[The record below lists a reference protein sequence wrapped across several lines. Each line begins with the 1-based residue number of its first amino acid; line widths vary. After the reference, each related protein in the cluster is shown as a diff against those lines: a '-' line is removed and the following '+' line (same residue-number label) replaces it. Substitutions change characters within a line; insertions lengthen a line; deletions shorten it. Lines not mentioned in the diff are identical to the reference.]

1 MARTLIPYYE
11 IKYQAIEAAN
21 LMIECWQH
29 EFEKES
35 DRSQTSDLKNYSM
48 LNKKYPNIFT
58 KSAISAWL
66 TSIDSYSVSKTPRRR
81 FKTPK
86 VVVTHLHEQLEIDL
100 TSVENLSKS
109 NDGVR
114 FLLFAID
121 VFSRYLWVKPLKDK
135 KGKTILT
142 ALRAILDGIKLSK
155 IRSDKGSEFVNAPVK
170 NYLKKKGIYFF
181 TTNNPVK
188 ASLVERVQ
196 RTFKQRLFRYFRN
209 KRNDRYIDDLQKLV
223 NNYNLT
229 PHSSLIWLVGCFGFK
244 GPLRQYFSLYRAVSQ
259 REGERGERIDESKN
273 VQTTPTRT

>member
-1 MARTLIPYYE
+1 M
-11 IKYQAIEAAN
+11 
-21 LMIECWQH
+21 
-29 EFEKES
+29 
-35 DRSQTSDLKNYSM
+35 
-48 LNKKYPNIFT
+48 
-58 KSAISAWL
+58 
-66 TSIDSYSVSKTPRRR
+66 
-81 FKTPK
+81 
-86 VVVTHLHEQLEIDL
+86 THLHEQLEIDL

-142 ALRAILDGIKLSK
+142 ALQAILDGIKLSK

-181 TTNNPVK
+181 STNNPVK

-196 RTFKQRLFRYFRN
+196 RTFKQRLFRYLRN

-229 PHSSLIWLVGCFGFK
+229 PHSSLNNTA
-244 GPLRQYFSLYRAVSQ
+244 P
-259 REGERGERIDESKN
+259 KN
-273 VQTTPTRT
+273 VNKNNEADIWAYMYLKNQKGKKTKRVAPYRYKVGDYVRISYLRHPFRKLYEQQFTSRFSGLKDVGGYKVFQSTR